1 MIRNLLKCLNSTKN
15 SVKMKKGCMINESAT
30 IRDALVA
37 INSIRGYGESLI
49 VVNEAQQMVGSL
61 TDGDIRR
68 GLIAGAELSD
78 VVSKIMHRD
87 FKYVKQTEFD
97 VAHLKAFRDRRIMF
111 VPVLDEQKRVVD
123 VVNMTKYKSKL
134 PIDAVLMAGGKGE
147 RLRPLTEKTPKPLL
161 EVGGK
166 CIIDHNIDRLISY
179 GVEHINVTVNYLGEQ
194 LEEHFA
200 TPRDGVQ
207 VRTFREPK
215 FLGTI
220 GSIKFVD
227 TFFNDTILVMN
238 SDLFTNIDYEDFF
251 LHFQQNDAE
260 MSVAA
265 VPYNVSIE
273 LGILDLDGRNVKGLL
288 EKPKFNYYANAGIYL
303 IKKRALAEIPE
314 DTFFHATHL
323 VEKLI
328 AQGKK
333 VIRYPLNG
341 TWIDIGTP
349 QEYQKAKDLVKH
361 LK

>member
-1 MIRNLLKCLNSTKN
+1 MKNCKHIITRECSLL
-15 SVKMKKGCMINESAT
+15 
-30 IRDALVA
+30 DALKT
-37 INSIRGYGESLI
+37 INFIKEEPLVLFVIDKDNR
-49 VVNEAQQMVGSL
+49 MVGTL
-61 TDGDIRR
+61 TDGDSRR
-68 GLIAGAELSD
+68 ALIAGISVNDTVEKVMHENFNFLRKGVDDD
-78 VVSKIMHRD
+78 V
-87 FKYVKQTEFD
+87 Q
-97 VAHLKAFRDRRIMF
+97 HLHEQKAKKMKL
-111 VPVLDEQKRVVD
+111 VPVLDEDNHIVD
-123 VVNMTKYKSKL
+123 IINLEKYITRL

-166 CIIDHNIDRLISY
+166 CIIDHNVDRLILY
-179 GVEHINVTVNYLGEQ
+179 GVQHVNVTVNYLGEQ

-200 TPRDGVQ
+200 TPRNGVQ

-220 GSIKFVD
+220 GSIKFID
-227 TFFNDTILVMN
+227 TFYNDTVLVMN

-251 LHFQQNDAE
+251 LHFQMHDAE

-265 VPYNVSIE
+265 VPYNISIE
-273 LGILDLDGRNVKGLL
+273 LGILDLDGRNIKGLI
-288 EKPKFNYYANAGIYL
+288 EKPKYNYYANAGIYL

-328 AQGKK
+328 IQGKK

-349 QEYQKAKDLVKH
+349 QEYERSKELVKH

>member
-1 MIRNLLKCLNSTKN
+1 MQEINHLVSQKISLLEALRT
-15 SVKMKKGCMINESAT
+15 INDLAPEP
-30 IRDALVA
+30 LV
-37 INSIRGYGESLI
+37 LF
-49 VVNEAQQMVGSL
+49 VVDEDNRMVGTL
-61 TDGDIRR
+61 TDGDSRR
-68 GLIAGAELSD
+68 ALIAGVSVNDPIEKVIHRNFNFLRKGVDDD
-78 VVSKIMHRD
+78 VQHLHKQ
-87 FKYVKQTEFD
+87 KVKKMK
-97 VAHLKAFRDRRIMF
+97 L
-111 VPVLDEQKRVVD
+111 VPILDEDNHIVEI
-123 VVNMTKYKSKL
+123 VNLDKYITRL
-134 PIDAVLMAGGKGE
+134 PVDAVLMAGGKGE

-166 CIIDHNIDRLISY
+166 CIIDHNVDRLISY
-179 GVEHINVTVNYLGEQ
+179 GVKHINVTINYLGEQ
-194 LEEHFA
+194 IEEHFA
-200 TPRDGVQ
+200 TPRECIQ

-227 TFFNDTILVMN
+227 TFYNDTVLVMN

-251 LHFQQNDAE
+251 LHFQQHDAE

-265 VPYNVSIE
+265 VPYNVSIQ
-273 LGILDLDGRNVKGLL
+273 LGILDLDGRNIKGLI
-288 EKPKFNYYANAGIYL
+288 EKPKYNYYANAGIYL
-303 IKKRALAEIPE
+303 IKKRALSEIPE

-341 TWIDIGTP
+341 TWIDIGTH
-349 QEYQKAKDLVKH
+349 QEYERAKELVKH

>member
-1 MIRNLLKCLNSTKN
+1 MNKEFIITESSTIK
-15 SVKMKKGCMINESAT
+15 
-30 IRDALVA
+30 DALIA
-37 INSIRGYGESLI
+37 INDITHDGESLV
-49 VVNEAQQMVGSL
+49 VVNSEQEIIGTL

-68 GLIAGAELSD
+68 GLIAGAELTDS
-78 VVSKIMHRD
+78 VCKIMHTD
-87 FKYVKQTEFD
+87 FKFINQTNFD
-97 VAHLKAFRDRRIMF
+97 VAHLKSFRDQRIMF
-111 VPVLDEQKRVVD
+111 IPILDEQKHVVD
-123 VVNMTKYKSKL
+123 VINLNKFNSKL

-166 CIIDHNIDRLISY
+166 CIIDHNVDRLISY
-179 GVEHINVTVNYLGEQ
+179 GVEHINVTVNYLAEQ

-200 TPRDGVQ
+200 APRNGVQ

-227 TFFNDTILVMN
+227 TFYNDTILVMN

-265 VPYNVSIE
+265 VPYNISIE
-273 LGILDLDGRNVKGLL
+273 LGILDLDGRNIKGLL
-288 EKPKFNYYANAGIYL
+288 EKPKYNYYANAGIYL

-323 VEKLI
+323 IEKLI

-361 LK
+361 LKK